1 MSIVLNEYEYAENAL
16 AKRELGPRPVETLSR
31 VAKYFYAN
39 GYAKPDIR
47 NKLDLFL
54 AQCDPNVSILS
65 WSATLDKLTKTVDK
79 YPLIR
84 LQEVP
89 ISKGELKTI
98 EGLRSSQAKRLAFTL
113 LCIAKYRDLAS
124 QNNHHWVTTGDK
136 DIMNM
141 ANINTSVKRQS
152 GLYNQLFQEGLI
164 KFSKKVDNLSVQVLF
179 TDDTETEMSI
189 HNFRNLGY
197 QYMKYYGGDYY
208 DCENCGLTVKTPV
221 NKHAGRKRKYC
232 PECAEALAIKGRVD
246 SVMRYRERL
255 TIAPTQ
261 SL

>member
-16 AKRELGPRPVETLSR
+16 ATRELGPKPAETLSR

-54 AQCDPNVSILS
+54 TQCDPNASVLS
-65 WSATLDKLTKTVDK
+65 WSATLDKLTKTADK
-79 YPLIR
+79 YPLVR
-84 LQEVP
+84 LKEVP
-89 ISKGELKTI
+89 VNSGELKTI
-98 EGLRSSQAKRLAFTL
+98 EKLRGSQVRRLAFTL
-113 LCIAKYRDLAS
+113 LCIAKYRDLVS
-124 QNNHHWVTTGDK
+124 RNNNHWVTTEDR

-152 GLYNQLFQEGLI
+152 ALYNQLFQEGLI

-179 TDDTETEMSI
+179 TDDTEQEMSI
-189 HNFRNLGY
+189 CNFRNLGY

-208 DCENCGLTVKTPV
+208 ECENCGLTVKTPAGR
-221 NKHAGRKRKYC
+221 HAGRKRKYC

-255 TIAPTQ
+255 G
-261 SL
+261 S